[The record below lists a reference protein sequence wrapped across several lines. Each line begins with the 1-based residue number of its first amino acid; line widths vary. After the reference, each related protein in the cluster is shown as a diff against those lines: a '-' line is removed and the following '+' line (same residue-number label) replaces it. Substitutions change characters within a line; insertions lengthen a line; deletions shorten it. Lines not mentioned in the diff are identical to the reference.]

1 VSPELRVRSSFAG
14 RHPALA
20 ESGAGIS
27 IWSAVRIRG
36 TPSPVTD
43 MLAYLMGGEIDAP
56 DSGRDVGPFVNLE
69 GVLRGAARTMLLL
82 RDSYPSLR

>member
-1 VSPELRVRSSFAG
+1 
-14 RHPALA
+14 
-20 ESGAGIS
+20 
-27 IWSAVRIRG
+27 
-36 TPSPVTD
+36 